1 MNVLNQIGRRTAFG
15 SIGGLDWAS
24 TEGRWSVDRALV
36 RATGG
41 LLGLAVLPF
50 APALFAPF
58 FADDYLHVEAASH
71 LPDSLLRGWVLPI
84 ESAGAWWTPPGLAVE
99 YFRPLVVLSFAIDRI
114 LYGLHPSGYH
124 FTNLLMHAASTL
136 LVWAIA
142 RIVLGA
148 GVRAWASAALFA
160 VHPCHVQSVAWISGR
175 TDVLASTLYAGAFLL
190 YLQSRSPGRGSGG
203 RLSLSMLL
211 FTLALLAK
219 EMAVT
224 LPVVILADTLLRPD
238 WKGGVRRF
246 VPTLLA
252 AGLAAIYL
260 GLRFAVLGAFHAPP
274 FPFAYHFGSAG
285 FIRHLVTAPL
295 LYLADLAIFV
305 PPDPMVSVPFWH
317 GHPVAFAVLAVVSLG
332 ALWDTVRRISDR
344 RVWLW
349 GLVWTGVALLPVW
362 TLTVG
367 EHFLYLPSMGYCVL
381 LGAKLPAM
389 AASLTN
395 RARLL
400 RIATVAGVLAITL
413 GRTVLFDGVAF
424 ASSRAIDDAR
434 DLLDRAPHARQLLVA
449 DLPWAASLAF
459 PHALRLARPERR
471 VDVAIL
477 SIGPSFFGGPDRSTI
492 TFAAPD
498 RLELRR
504 PGGFLASYFE
514 RALAGPR
521 PAFRQGETIERP
533 GYTVTMLDTS
543 NDALRAFSVGLHD
556 PERTLV
562 MGGAG
567 TGLEWLA
574 SESHPSRGSTIC
586 GRTP

>member
-1 MNVLNQIGRRTAFG
+1 MNVLNQIGRGTAC
-15 SIGGLDWAS
+15 SPIGGLDLTS
-24 TEGRWSVDRALV
+24 TDARSSFDRARLL
-36 RATGG
+36 ATAG
-41 LLGLAVLPF
+41 LLGLAALPF

-71 LPDSLLRGWVLPI
+71 LPESLLRGWVLPI
-84 ESAGAWWTPPGLAVE
+84 DSAGAWWTPPGLSVE
-99 YFRPLVVLSFAIDRI
+99 YFRPLIVLSFAIDRF
-114 LYGLHPSGYH
+114 LYGLHPGGYH
-124 FTNLLMHAASTL
+124 FTNLMMHAASTL

-190 YLQSRSPGRGSGG
+190 YLQSRSPRRGSGG

-211 FTLALLAK
+211 FALALLAK
-219 EMAVT
+219 EMAIT

-238 WKGGVRRF
+238 GKGGVRRF
-246 VPTLLA
+246 VPSALA
-252 AGLAAIYL
+252 AGLAAVYL
-260 GLRFAVLGAFHAPP
+260 GLRFAVLGALHAPP
-274 FPFAYHFGSAG
+274 FPFAYHVGSAG
-285 FIRHLVTAPL
+285 FIEHMVTAPL

-317 GHPVAFAVLAVVSLG
+317 GHPVAFAVLAAISLW
-332 ALWDTVRRISDR
+332 AARDTVRRISDR

-349 GLVWTGVALLPVW
+349 GLVWTAVALLPVW

-367 EHFLYLPSMGYCVL
+367 EHFLYLPSMGYCIL
-381 LGAKLPAM
+381 LGAKLPAV

-400 RIATVAGVLAITL
+400 RIATVAAVLAVSL

-424 ASSRAIDDAR
+424 ASSRAIDDAEE
-434 DLLDRAPHARQLLVA
+434 LLDRAPHARHLLVA

-459 PHALRLARPERR
+459 PHALRLERPERR
-471 VDVAIL
+471 IDVAIL
-477 SIGPSFFGGPDRSTI
+477 SIGPSLFGGPDRSTI
-492 TFAAPD
+492 AFGAPD
-498 RLELRR
+498 RLDLRR
-504 PGGFLASYFE
+504 QSGFLASYFE
-514 RALAGPR
+514 RALAGQR
-521 PAFRQGETIERP
+521 SAFRQGETIDRP
-533 GYTVTMLDTS
+533 GYTVTVLDAS
-543 NDALRAFSVGLHD
+543 NDALRAFSVRLRD
-556 PERTLV
+556 PDRTLV

-567 TGLEWLA
+567 SGLEWLA
-574 SESHPSRGSTIC
+574 SESHPPRGSTIC